1 MFWGSPFHRETTTT
15 AIGTSLPLFA
25 AHGTCELT
33 SLRHAPKCEL
43 VHTWANLE
51 RSPRR
56 RCTRRSRSPC
66 SMGRPSRRPTA
77 IQAALRR
84 KNSGRRL
91 ARAVL
96 SVVEQPALLIGAL
109 NSPHE

>member
-1 MFWGSPFHRETTTT
+1 
-15 AIGTSLPLFA
+15 
-25 AHGTCELT
+25 
-33 SLRHAPKCEL
+33 
-43 VHTWANLE
+43 
-51 RSPRR
+51 
-56 RCTRRSRSPC
+56 
-66 SMGRPSRRPTA
+66 MGRPSRRPTA

-109 NSPHE
+109 NSPHEKSADKP